1 MDIDDLLTYI
11 EQNIKEDISLVDLAR
26 VVHYSPRQIYY
37 RIKEA
42 TGMPVMSYIRYRR
55 LVKAAAEIAQGRK
68 LIDVAVDYGF
78 ETQAG
83 FYKAF
88 LLQIGCSPK
97 EYQYHEQLHYARK
110 NYPYIEKMAMEDS
123 IMDEIR
129 IRKVKQSDARSIW
142 ENIFSRNTPE
152 EVEQRIAESIKE
164 METGRRVH
172 LVAVLEDNV
181 IGNIVFMKEQ
191 HVLYSHRCNLSDLV
205 VNPAFQKQGLAT
217 KLFEEACKYASELDF
232 HYVTTTCRGD
242 GTEHFYK
249 LLGMQECG
257 RIPNGIYEPWG
268 EFKRYDEII
277 LMKELV

>member
-1 MDIDDLLTYI
+1 MDTDELLAYI
-11 EQNIKEDISLVDLAR
+11 EQNIKEDISLVDLEQ

-37 RIKEA
+37 IIKEA

-55 LVKAAAEIAQGRK
+55 LLNAAAEIGQGRK
-68 LIDVAVDYGF
+68 LTDVAVDYGF

-97 EYQYHEQLHYARK
+97 EYQYHEQLHLAHR
-110 NYPYIEKMAMEDS
+110 NYPSIEKIAMEES
-123 IMDEIR
+123 IMDEIK

-152 EVEQRIAESIKE
+152 EVEQRIAESINE
-164 METGRRVH
+164 MQAGRRIH

-181 IGNIVFMKEQ
+181 IGNIVLMKEQ
-191 HVLYSHRCNLSDLV
+191 HVLYSHRCNLADVV
-205 VNPAFQKQGLAT
+205 VNPTFQKQGLAT
-217 KLFEEACKYASELDF
+217 KLFEEACKYASKLDF
-232 HYVTTTCRGD
+232 SYVTTTCRGD
-242 GTEHFYK
+242 GTERFYK
-249 LLGMQECG
+249 SLGMQECG

-277 LMKELV
+277 LMKGLQ